1 MENNPNPQQE
11 EMQVTPPEAPQLPE
25 TEPTPVP
32 EAEPVAQEIPLEEI
46 PGEEPAAQQLPQEEI
61 PVEEPIA
68 REIPLD
74 VNDEPIQ
81 EAAAEDPAPEK
92 PAQEAPVED
101 PTPESPLQEAPA
113 EAPPPPKPI
122 QALAQ
127 TLVDSDTLQQIRA
140 AVARK
145 MTGWMKA
152 DVAEEPDGP
161 VLEPEAAPLPEA
173 SASPAAE
180 PAVELP
186 AEPAVDQEYRDNG
199 SEEFQKMFH
208 APAREIP
215 IPAHERPAR
224 KGRPKRRRGEILFG
238 LPTLAVT
245 VVWLVLILVVGSTLG
260 RMLWTCAADVLA
272 FGRAD
277 KVVTITI
284 YQSDDIDDITQKLHK
299 GGLIHY
305 PGLFKLYASLAVDEG
320 EIKPG
325 VWDLNTLYDYHALV
339 AMMSRGTIYEE
350 VEVMIPEGYTCAQ
363 IFALLEENKVCT
375 AQDLAAWA
383 ASGELNE
390 YWFLEDVERG
400 SENCLEGFL
409 FPDTYKFFKNEEPRI
424 TLQRFLDNFN
434 VRFTEEMRGQIA
446 TLNETLT
453 AMMRADGK
461 SEEFIANNQFD
472 IRDVVNVASMIEKET
487 AHNDESPLIASV
499 IYNRLFKW
507 GDTPAYLN
515 IDATI
520 VYALNGKTD
529 LTSDDLRVDSPYNT
543 YTNTGMTPGPI
554 ANPGLASLKAAL
566 NPKESNFYFYV
577 LNPAEGQHKFSTT
590 YEEHQEFIASLE

>member
-11 EMQVTPPEAPQLPE
+11 EAQVTPPGAPEL
-25 TEPTPVP
+25 TEIIPAAVQ
-32 EAEPVAQEIPLEEI
+32 EAEPVAQEIPLEELPAPEEQAQDI
-46 PGEEPAAQQLPQEEI
+46 PLEELPAPEEEAQ
-61 PVEEPIA
+61 
-68 REIPLD
+68 EIPL
-74 VNDEPIQ
+74 EEI
-81 EAAAEDPAPEK
+81 AP
-92 PAQEAPVED
+92 
-101 PTPESPLQEAPA
+101 EAPA
-113 EAPPPPKPI
+113 E
-122 QALAQ
+122 
-127 TLVDSDTLQQIRA
+127 
-140 AVARK
+140 
-145 MTGWMKA
+145 
-152 DVAEEPDGP
+152 
-161 VLEPEAAPLPEA
+161 EPEAASEEMHQESGPSRTALGETMVDRETLARIQATVAEKMRGFAERVHLLEPMAEDPNTTVLPEM
-173 SASPAAE
+173 PQLQE
-180 PAVELP
+180 PVP
-186 AEPAVDQEYRDNG
+186 TEPAVDQEYRDNDG
-199 SEEFQKMFH
+199 REFDRLLN
-208 APAREIP
+208 APAQEPVIP
-215 IPAHERPAR
+215 THQRPAR

-245 VVWLVLILVVGSTLG
+245 ALWLAIIVVVGITLG
-260 RMLWTCAADVLA
+260 RMLWVCAADVLA
-272 FGRAD
+272 FGRSD
-277 KVVTITI
+277 KVVTVTI
-284 YQSDDIDDITQKLHK
+284 YQTDDIDDVTDKLHK

-383 ASGELNE
+383 ANGELGD

-400 SENCLEGFL
+400 TENCLEGFL
-409 FPDTYKFFKNEEPRI
+409 FPDTYKFFKNEEPRV
-424 TLQRFLDNFN
+424 TLQRMLDNFN
-434 VRFTEEMRGQIA
+434 VRFTEEMRSQIA
-446 TLNETLT
+446 TLNERLT
-453 AMMRADGK
+453 AMMRSDGK
-461 SEEFIANNQFD
+461 SEEFIANHQFD

-499 IYNRLFKW
+499 IYNRLFSW
-507 GDTPAYLN
+507 GSTPAYLN

-520 VYALNGKTD
+520 VYALGGKTD

-566 NPKESNFYFYV
+566 NPKDSGYYFYV
-577 LNPAEGQHKFSTT
+577 LNPAEGQHKFSAT